1 MFTPEQLLANSQTR
15 LRDAIAE
22 RKAAQDELLALR
34 EKLESGDDSITRDMV
49 TSQVALRDAADAKV
63 DDLSAEVDAMRAE
76 IARDEQIAALQAQV
90 EDTGVKSAPA
100 TTPAGRRS

>member
-34 EKLESGDDSITRDMV
+34 EVGVRRR
-49 TSQVALRDAADAKV
+49 QHHPRHGHQPGRAA
-63 DDLSAEVDAMRAE
+63 
-76 IARDEQIAALQAQV
+76 
-90 EDTGVKSAPA
+90 
-100 TTPAGRRS
+100 